1 MHLILLRA
9 RINPFRMIRMEMVR
23 RIAGSL
29 LVAAVVV
36 SGVTS
41 CEEAPSTMAVHRVE
55 NPWSFAWGVLRQG
68 PMLVEIRGNPYGIDP
83 VRFRDI
89 TLEAM
94 TEGVQQNAE
103 WAVTTDPNRAGSRS
117 LRLVMTFNG
126 ASTVSGLD
134 QCLGRAA
141 GGGPLHRG
149 FVWVVAT
156 FCDRQTVL
164 ASVTGK
170 IATTDSAS
178 DPKFA
183 ALIHQVM
190 IDMFQAQR
198 RP

>member
-1 MHLILLRA
+1 
-9 RINPFRMIRMEMVR
+9 MEKAK
-23 RIAGSL
+23 RIARCVLAG
-29 LVAAVVV
+29 AVVV
-36 SGVTS
+36 LGAAS
-41 CEEAPSTMAVHRVE
+41 CEEAPSTMAVHRVD

-68 PMLVEIRGNPYGIDP
+68 PMLVEIRGNPYDIDP

-89 TLEAM
+89 TLQAM
-94 TEGVQQNAE
+94 TEGVQRNDE

-117 LRLVMTFNG
+117 LRLVVTFNG

-134 QCLGRAA
+134 QCLGRSA

-149 FVWVVAT
+149 FVWVVTT

-170 IATTDSAS
+170 IATTDSVS

-190 IDMFQAQR
+190 MDMFQVQR